1 MSIFIKNN
9 YFVISFKYNNIVKDQ
24 NTIGCKID
32 DNGSFSL
39 SAKAKGRDFETMSK
53 IIEDSSIINSVN
65 GKPMLRT
72 SVLCKNIILKFII
85 DIEINSEDFS
95 SNIVPTAENIK
106 DMDFN
111 IVKHIS
117 KKWLELTSGD

>member
-1 MSIFIKNN
+1 MSIFNN
-9 YFVISFKYNNIVKDQ
+9 NNFEIVFKYNNIFK
-24 NTIGCKID
+24 NNNSIGCKID
-32 DNGSFSL
+32 DNGSYTL
-39 SAKAKGRDFETMSK
+39 KAKAKGRDFETMSK

-72 SVLCKNIILKFII
+72 SVLCKNIILKFITEI
-85 DIEINSEDFS
+85 TIESEELS
-95 SNIVPTAENIK
+95 SDIVPTTENIK

-117 KKWLELTSGD
+117 KKWLEITSGD

>member
-1 MSIFIKNN
+1 
-9 YFVISFKYNNIVKDQ
+9 
-24 NTIGCKID
+24 
-32 DNGSFSL
+32 
-39 SAKAKGRDFETMSK
+39 
-53 IIEDSSIINSVN
+53 
-65 GKPMLRT
+65 MLRT
-72 SVLCKNIILKFII
+72 SVLCKNIVLKFIS
-85 DIEINSEDFS
+85 DIEIISEDFS

>member
-1 MSIFIKNN
+1 MSIFNN
-9 YFVISFKYNNIVKDQ
+9 NNFEIVFKYNNIFK
-24 NTIGCKID
+24 NNNSIGCKID
-32 DNGSFSL
+32 DNGSYTL
-39 SAKAKGRDFETMSK
+39 KAKAKGRDFESMSK

-72 SVLCKNIILKFII
+72 SVLCKNIILKFITEI
-85 DIEINSEDFS
+85 TIESEELS
-95 SNIVPTAENIK
+95 SDIVPTTENIK

-117 KKWLELTSGD
+117 KKWLEITSGD